1 MSTGA
6 IETSAEL
13 QRWGE
18 LLESATHEVFGMM
31 LGCEVKSVTPPDK
44 AAADVTAIVG
54 LAGQLCGA
62 LTVRCSLGAAQVT
75 AATMLGMSPEEV
87 SEQQWDAVGEICNM
101 VAGNFKSKLNGLG
114 DRCMLSVPTL
124 VNGTDYTVR
133 SLANG
138 KTIYRA
144 FEFKGELISMCLEV
158 HG

>member
-1 MSTGA
+1 MSTE
-6 IETSAEL
+6 IEACAEL
-13 QRWGE
+13 RHWGE
-18 LLESATHEVFGMM
+18 VLESATQEVFGMM
-31 LGCEVKSVTPPDK
+31 LGCDVESVSPPIK

-62 LTVRCSLGAAQVT
+62 LTVRCSSRAAQMT
-75 AATMLGMSPEEV
+75 AAAMLGMSAEDV
-87 SEQQWDAVGEICNM
+87 TEQQWDAVGEICNM

-133 SLANG
+133 SLVNG
-138 KTIYRA
+138 KTIHRC
-144 FEFKGELISMCLEV
+144 FEFEGELILMCLEV